1 MTREHYFKI
10 PAKINNYLKQ
20 IEIQDPFL
28 FEFMDQVYMI
38 IKDAKIPVATGQVH
52 GCLLYISEE
61 ESILLAAEF
70 LGRCDESYQHQLLK
84 EYKEG
89 KLQFSKTKKSSI
101 LGSIVKG
108 NYKIIIRKTN
118 TIIQAQDIVHEMFHC
133 LNLNNYIMNRVFTET
148 VSIVAELMFQD
159 FLREKGYKEYD
170 ISLLQQYR
178 GLMYTDNLKYL
189 QVMLPLFLEQKESN
203 KNVMDSYDNLAKK
216 TNLSPREI
224 KTYLTCFWNKTNHNL
239 DTYKYT
245 LGYILAK
252 TFVNSSTTLE
262 NLKEINELLHNNDIA
277 KFQEKV
283 IGKHKLEEL
292 HKYATEK
299 DFCYHPKQYI
309 KNNLS

>member
-1 MTREHYFKI
+1 MTREQYFKI

-28 FEFMDQVYMI
+28 FGLMDQVYII
-38 IKDAKIPVATGQVH
+38 IKDAKIPSEAGIVH
-52 GCLLYISEE
+52 GCLPYISEE

-70 LGRCDESYQHQLLK
+70 LGKCDESYQHQLLK

-118 TIIQAQDIVHEMFHC
+118 TIIQAQDIVHEMFHR

-159 FLREKGYKEYD
+159 FLREKEYKEYD
-170 ISLLQQYR
+170 INLLQQYR
-178 GLMYTDNLKYL
+178 RLIYVDNLKYL
-189 QVMLPLFLEQKESN
+189 QVMLPLFLTQKESN
-203 KNVMDSYDNLAKK
+203 KKVMDSYDNLAKK
-216 TNLSPREI
+216 TNLSPGDV
-224 KTYLTCFWNKTNHNL
+224 KTNLTYFINKTNHNL
-239 DTYKYT
+239 DIYKHT

-252 TFVNSSTTLE
+252 TFINGNPTLE
-262 NLKEINELLHNNDIA
+262 NLKEINELLHNNDIV

-292 HKYATEK
+292 HKYVTEK
-299 DFCYHPKQYI
+299 DFCYQPKQNI
-309 KNNLS
+309 KK

>member
-118 TIIQAQDIVHEMFHC
+118 TIIQAQDIVHEMFHR
-133 LNLNNYIMNRVFTET
+133 LNLNNYIMNRAFTET

-159 FLREKGYKEYD
+159 FLREKGYKE
-170 ISLLQQYR
+170 
-178 GLMYTDNLKYL
+178 
-189 QVMLPLFLEQKESN
+189 
-203 KNVMDSYDNLAKK
+203 
-216 TNLSPREI
+216 
-224 KTYLTCFWNKTNHNL
+224 W
-239 DTYKYT
+239 
-245 LGYILAK
+245 
-252 TFVNSSTTLE
+252 
-262 NLKEINELLHNNDIA
+262 
-277 KFQEKV
+277 
-283 IGKHKLEEL
+283 
-292 HKYATEK
+292 
-299 DFCYHPKQYI
+299 
-309 KNNLS
+309 